1 MSRLLLLSTLLMS
14 LVFGGCTTVNKS
26 QRNGSIDIVVQ
37 GHLKADIDVDMNR
50 VLKGT
55 ATETKL
61 FGFIT
66 LKSNNHFA
74 DGVSYNGGTGGTFL
88 FGDGLAERAKSAAAY
103 VAVRKAKD
111 VDVIVAP
118 QYVIK
123 SKSVLGIYRK
133 VTATVTGYAGKIRR
147 FKKQ

>member
-1 MSRLLLLSTLLMS
+1 MSRVVLFSTLVLS
-14 LVFGGCTTVNKS
+14 LIFGGCTTVNKS

-37 GHLKADIDVDMNR
+37 SHLKAEIDVDMNR

-55 ATETKL
+55 ATESVL

-66 LKSNNHFA
+66 LNSNNHFA
-74 DGVSYNGGTGGTFL
+74 DGVSYNGGDGGSIF
-88 FGDGLAERAKSAAAY
+88 FGGLTDKAKAAAAY
-103 VAVRKAKD
+103 VAVKKAKD

-123 SKSVLGIYRK
+123 TKSVLGLYKK
-133 VTATVTGYAGKIRR
+133 VTATVTGYAGTIKR
-147 FKKQ
+147 FKKI